1 MVMEAERKG
10 ESVNPNESFNRYKI
24 RSLSMSQLTNAA
36 VIAISL
42 LLATWLNNARAD
54 DGVPAKALA
63 GSWIVDA
70 GPHQI
75 KTVTS
80 YSPIGGGKFAAV
92 ESVLNFDWSLGG
104 TMPTATHASTPNG
117 IVAKKKS
124 IDFILITYALDDNER
139 AVYILKAVGN
149 KVLKDRDTISVEN
162 LVFQIYTKPETE
174 NPVTDTADFT
184 IPPSGTFPPVREY
197 RIK

>member
-1 MVMEAERKG
+1 MSSMRNATLIAV
-10 ESVNPNESFNRYKI
+10 SVI
-24 RSLSMSQLTNAA
+24 
-36 VIAISL
+36 V
-42 LLATWLNNARAD
+42 ATWLNVARAD
-54 DGVPAKALA
+54 NGVPVSALA

-70 GPHQI
+70 GPGLI

-80 YSPIGGGKFAAV
+80 YTPIGGNKFAAV
-92 ESVLNFDWSLGG
+92 ESVFNFDWSLGG
-104 TMPTATHASTPNG
+104 TQPTATHASTLNG
-117 IVAKKKS
+117 IVEKDKKA
-124 IDFILITYALDDNER
+124 IDFVLITYALDDDEK

-149 KVLKDRDTISVEN
+149 KELKDNDTISVEN
-162 LVFQIYTKPETE
+162 LVFQIYTDPENE

>member
-1 MVMEAERKG
+1 MSSMRNATLIAV
-10 ESVNPNESFNRYKI
+10 SVI
-24 RSLSMSQLTNAA
+24 
-36 VIAISL
+36 V
-42 LLATWLNNARAD
+42 ATWLNVARAD
-54 DGVPAKALA
+54 NGVPVSALA

-70 GPHQI
+70 GPGLI

-80 YSPIGGGKFAAV
+80 YTPIGGNKFAAV
-92 ESVLNFDWSLGG
+92 ESVFNFDWSLGG
-104 TMPTATHASTPNG
+104 TQPTATHASTLNG
-117 IVAKKKS
+117 IVEKDKKA
-124 IDFILITYALDDNER
+124 IDFVLITYALDDDEK

-149 KVLKDRDTISVEN
+149 KVLKDKDTISVEN
-162 LVFQIYTKPETE
+162 LVFQIYTDPENE

>member
-1 MVMEAERKG
+1 MFQLRTVTWITS
-10 ESVNPNESFNRYKI
+10 SV
-24 RSLSMSQLTNAA
+24 
-36 VIAISL
+36 
-42 LLATWLNNARAD
+42 LLAVWINGALAD
-54 DGVPAKALA
+54 GGVPVSALA

-70 GPHQI
+70 GPGLI

-80 YSPIGGGKFAAV
+80 YTPIGGGKFAAV
-92 ESVLNFDWSLGG
+92 ESVFNFDWSLGG
-104 TMPTATHASTPNG
+104 AKPTATHASTLNG
-117 IVAKKKS
+117 IVAKDKKE
-124 IDFILITYALDDNER
+124 INFILITYALDDNEK

-149 KVLKDRDTISVEN
+149 KVLTDKNTISVEN
-162 LVFQIYTKPETE
+162 LVFYIYNDPETA